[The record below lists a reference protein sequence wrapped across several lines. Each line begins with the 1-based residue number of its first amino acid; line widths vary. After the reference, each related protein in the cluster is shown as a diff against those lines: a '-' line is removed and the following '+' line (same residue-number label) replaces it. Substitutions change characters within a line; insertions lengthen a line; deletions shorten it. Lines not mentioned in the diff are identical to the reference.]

1 MDVTPVLT
9 DPLAVVIDD
18 EDHEELRHVAIGMG
32 GYSRILVVCY
42 TWRNDTLRIISAR
55 KATKKERKFYEG

>member
-18 EDHEELRHVAIGMG
+18 EDHEEVFRK
-32 GYSRILVVCY
+32 YLVETY
-42 TWRNDTLRIISAR
+42 DIDP
-55 KATKKERKFYEG
+55 KEFPS